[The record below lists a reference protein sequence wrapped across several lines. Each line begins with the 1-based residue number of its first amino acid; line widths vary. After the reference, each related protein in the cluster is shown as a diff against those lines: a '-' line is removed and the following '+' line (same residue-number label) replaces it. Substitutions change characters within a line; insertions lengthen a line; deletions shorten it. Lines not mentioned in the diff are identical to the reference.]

1 MGRVTITGGTF
12 AGVAAAVR
20 LARVGHDVTLVAQP
34 GWASSLSAELDDTLD
49 FPAPWRDLL
58 KKSGRPAVGALGL
71 RGLEL
76 VADGNGPATDRGAVW
91 YSDVALLGESSA
103 CAWRELVDAAEEI
116 WQTLR
121 PLGVEAELT
130 PRAVARSGL
139 HPHTSLG
146 DLMTALPHPV
156 LRDRLAS
163 LAASQGLEPDA
174 APGWLASRLA
184 VARTFGRWRLR
195 DSSGESARTS
205 ALVSVLID
213 RLAERGVVVST
224 DDPGDGEAHVD
235 TIDPDL
241 RWYRPRR
248 WHRHDTFVDQLL
260 ARPRLRTPGRPGH
273 YHASASSPAG
283 REPWAQLLTGALAAY
298 AVHEQL
304 TGEDIRPTHRDQ
316 PPGHGVQ

>member
-1 MGRVTITGGTF
+1 M
-12 AGVAAAVR
+12 
-20 LARVGHDVTLVAQP
+20 
-34 GWASSLSAELDDTLD
+34 
-49 FPAPWRDLL
+49 
-58 KKSGRPAVGALGL
+58 
-71 RGLEL
+71 
-76 VADGNGPATDRGAVW
+76 
-91 YSDVALLGESSA
+91 
-103 CAWRELVDAAEEI
+103 
-116 WQTLR
+116 
-121 PLGVEAELT
+121 
-130 PRAVARSGL
+130 
-139 HPHTSLG
+139 
-146 DLMTALPHPV
+146 
-156 LRDRLAS
+156 
-163 LAASQGLEPDA
+163 
-174 APGWLASRLA
+174 
-184 VARTFGRWRLR
+184 ARTFGRWRLR